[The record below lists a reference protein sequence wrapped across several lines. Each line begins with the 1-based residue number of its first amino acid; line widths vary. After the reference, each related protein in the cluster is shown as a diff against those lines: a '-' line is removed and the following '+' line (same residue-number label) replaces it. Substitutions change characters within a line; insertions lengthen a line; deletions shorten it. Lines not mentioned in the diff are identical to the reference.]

1 MWKLRQFGVD
11 CAIVH
16 LSSTFCVVARH
27 FLLSVNNKT
36 KLGMIVHISRKIVG
50 QQQHS
55 MLQLCETRVAGKER
69 AVLSYESRLLYREYG
84 LLPSGWR

>member
-1 MWKLRQFGVD
+1 
-11 CAIVH
+11 
-16 LSSTFCVVARH
+16 
-27 FLLSVNNKT
+27 
-36 KLGMIVHISRKIVG
+36 MIVHISRKIVG

-84 LLPSGWR
+84 LLPSGRR